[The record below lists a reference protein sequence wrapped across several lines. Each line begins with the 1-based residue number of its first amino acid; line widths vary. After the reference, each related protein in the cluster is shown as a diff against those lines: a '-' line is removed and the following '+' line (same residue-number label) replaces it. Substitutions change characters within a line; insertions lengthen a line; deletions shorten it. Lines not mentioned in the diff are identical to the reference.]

1 MFLIIC
7 FGVLIICVNVIL
19 QSTVTVYSLKYL
31 HKFNLKKQRLTF
43 SEVLWQMAISV
54 SFLTLLHGA
63 QCTIWAAT
71 FYFNPNIDNLH
82 SFQEAIYFS
91 LITFT
96 TVGYGDVTPITQAGK
111 LFSGIIIILG
121 IAIAALPAAIL
132 ASGIINELKRRRES
146 FRLEMVRAMENG
158 FLDFGGLR
166 YLEKVRIRIGI
177 SRAEARLVFEEVKQ
191 ENRLQ
196 TQTRCPHCAHSLM
209 IKHPPGHVHV
219 HSVKSRD

>member
-7 FGVLIICVNVIL
+7 FGVVIICVNVFL

-43 SEVLWQMAISV
+43 SQVLLQMAISV

-71 FYFNPNIDNLH
+71 FYFNPNIDNLY

-96 TVGYGDVTPITQAGK
+96 TVGYGDIVIDSEWKIMAG
-111 LFSGIIIILG
+111 LEAINGIMMVGWSTALMFSYLQIILKK
-121 IAIAALPAAIL
+121 
-132 ASGIINELKRRRES
+132 N
-146 FRLEMVRAMENG
+146 
-158 FLDFGGLR
+158 
-166 YLEKVRIRIGI
+166 I
-177 SRAEARLVFEEVKQ
+177 SQ
-191 ENRLQ
+191 
-196 TQTRCPHCAHSLM
+196 
-209 IKHPPGHVHV
+209 
-219 HSVKSRD
+219 

>member
-7 FGVLIICVNVIL
+7 FGVLIICLNVIL

-71 FYFNPNIDNLH
+71 FYFNPNIDNLY

-91 LITFT
+91 LITFFT
-96 TVGYGDVTPITQAGK
+96 
-111 LFSGIIIILG
+111 
-121 IAIAALPAAIL
+121 
-132 ASGIINELKRRRES
+132 
-146 FRLEMVRAMENG
+146 
-158 FLDFGGLR
+158 
-166 YLEKVRIRIGI
+166 
-177 SRAEARLVFEEVKQ
+177 
-191 ENRLQ
+191 
-196 TQTRCPHCAHSLM
+196 
-209 IKHPPGHVHV
+209 IKANSCFV
-219 HSVKSRD
+219 

>member
-1 MFLIIC
+1 MLRWAAIFFIIALVAGVFGFGGIAAGAVEIAKILFFIFLHSSIIDKNMFLIIC
-7 FGVLIICVNVIL
+7 FGVLIICLNVIL

-71 FYFNPNIDNLH
+71 FYFNPNIDNLY

-96 TVGYGDVTPITQAGK
+96 TVGYGDVVIDSEWKIMAGLEAINGIMMVGWSTALMFSYLQIILKKNITQ
-111 LFSGIIIILG
+111 
-121 IAIAALPAAIL
+121 
-132 ASGIINELKRRRES
+132 
-146 FRLEMVRAMENG
+146 
-158 FLDFGGLR
+158 
-166 YLEKVRIRIGI
+166 
-177 SRAEARLVFEEVKQ
+177 
-191 ENRLQ
+191 
-196 TQTRCPHCAHSLM
+196 
-209 IKHPPGHVHV
+209 
-219 HSVKSRD
+219 

>member
-1 MFLIIC
+1 MFLFIC
-7 FGVLIICVNVIL
+7 FGVLIICLNVIL

-71 FYFNPNIDNLH
+71 FYFNPNIDNLY

-96 TVGYGDVTPITQAGK
+96 TVGYGDVVIDSEWKIMAGLEAINGIMMVGWSTALMFSYLQIILKKNITQ
-111 LFSGIIIILG
+111 
-121 IAIAALPAAIL
+121 
-132 ASGIINELKRRRES
+132 
-146 FRLEMVRAMENG
+146 
-158 FLDFGGLR
+158 
-166 YLEKVRIRIGI
+166 
-177 SRAEARLVFEEVKQ
+177 
-191 ENRLQ
+191 
-196 TQTRCPHCAHSLM
+196 
-209 IKHPPGHVHV
+209 
-219 HSVKSRD
+219 